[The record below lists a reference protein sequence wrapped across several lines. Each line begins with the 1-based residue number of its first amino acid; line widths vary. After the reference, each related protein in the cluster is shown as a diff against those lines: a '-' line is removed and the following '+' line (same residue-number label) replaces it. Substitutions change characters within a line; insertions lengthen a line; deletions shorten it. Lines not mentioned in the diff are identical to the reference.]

1 MCTRLPFLL
10 ALIIFVV
17 ATPLPVRADTYVIP
31 FSEIREAVD
40 TSGES
45 PDVVIRA
52 HLAGLIRDEL
62 DAMGFDVNGGLLLND
77 VPVEE
82 MTRIIETDCDFP
94 RPYEVHTD
102 ATTARVII
110 DDGSSLTLN
119 LDSLQAISLVADLT
133 GTVSTAAD
141 AWVRWGQD
149 IPFFGDDCEKIDTD
163 HGWVALTV
171 PFDIGL
177 ELALE
182 LNPAYDS
189 GLLAIVVDKQALLQ
203 GQATLTGGRLQHDFG
218 SISLTDL
225 LIDIFEDELLATLQE
240 KGEQA
245 VTDAI
250 AALNYRLD
258 GLDENGIPDPT
269 LTVFNAPTTFILD
282 VNEEDQAS
290 VRELLEQYG
299 IPEIVITMLD
309 DRAIEVLLQL
319 TILEGAEREAYLA
332 ELGASFSCDVLLAA
346 FRTPLD
352 TVPLY
357 TLNGHL
363 CEAANLAGPDASDY
377 FVDALCTEAVAY
389 RGTDNADFCQAYVGD
404 QAASRLGN
412 AASWVA
418 EDNQANDP
426 LPAVPSRPWTTVPS
440 TELDLGVLPLQ
451 GNRQP
456 FMKQLRYKTV
466 ANVARGS
473 GTCELEMR
481 VYKNDISADGLK
493 PVIALHG
500 GTWRHRG
507 TSFLG
512 LEAGISHLT
521 ERGFVVFAPF
531 YRLTGEDDGNAECN
545 AVTWR
550 EVTADAESALD
561 WVRDNGA
568 AFGAESGP
576 VSVFGQS
583 AGAQLAGW
591 LAAHRPDDVR
601 KAIMNYGPTDVLGFL
616 QGAVPFGGPYEAF
629 RDFGLNSISRFFGA
643 PGGSDELHLEHIGF
657 AGLTIALLQDEWAT
671 LIPDTVFDLSRL
683 DPMAPP
689 LYVERCADATQTDLG
704 AINLPMPPAE
714 LTECLKQDLR
724 DFLIENSL
732 AHQLS
737 DEAAPFHAVHGSADA
752 LVPYEQSLALCD
764 AVNNSVLP
772 TDVTAPLTKHAC
784 GENSEVQIVRDAD
797 HAFELGVC
805 IDAICPAG
813 DSGSVTRDA
822 VVSAI
827 ESSYAWLQEDPSV
840 PAPPPPVTVNPP
852 GAPAV
857 TAPASGSSSGGGG
870 CSLRSQESG
879 PMQAGAWW
887 LLLVMLALSRLRIH
901 NIRTA
906 RR

>member
-1 MCTRLPFLL
+1 M
-10 ALIIFVV
+10 
-17 ATPLPVRADTYVIP
+17 
-31 FSEIREAVD
+31 
-40 TSGES
+40 
-45 PDVVIRA
+45 
-52 HLAGLIRDEL
+52 
-62 DAMGFDVNGGLLLND
+62 
-77 VPVEE
+77 
-82 MTRIIETDCDFP
+82 
-94 RPYEVHTD
+94 
-102 ATTARVII
+102 
-110 DDGSSLTLN
+110 
-119 LDSLQAISLVADLT
+119 
-133 GTVSTAAD
+133 
-141 AWVRWGQD
+141 
-149 IPFFGDDCEKIDTD
+149 
-163 HGWVALTV
+163 
-171 PFDIGL
+171 
-177 ELALE
+177 
-182 LNPAYDS
+182 
-189 GLLAIVVDKQALLQ
+189 
-203 GQATLTGGRLQHDFG
+203 
-218 SISLTDL
+218 
-225 LIDIFEDELLATLQE
+225 
-240 KGEQA
+240 
-245 VTDAI
+245 
-250 AALNYRLD
+250 
-258 GLDENGIPDPT
+258 
-269 LTVFNAPTTFILD
+269 
-282 VNEEDQAS
+282 
-290 VRELLEQYG
+290 RELLEQYG

-319 TILEGAEREAYLA
+319 TILEGADREAYLA
-332 ELGASFSCDVLLAA
+332 ELGASTSCDVLLAA

-357 TLNGHL
+357 TLNGQL
-363 CEAANLAGPDASDY
+363 CEAANLAGPDASNY

-389 RGTDNADFCQAYVGD
+389 RGTDDADFCQAYVGD
-404 QAASRLGN
+404 QAESRLGN

-466 ANVARGS
+466 ANVAQGS

-583 AGAQLAGW
+583 AGAHLAGW
-591 LAAHRPDDVR
+591 LAAHRQDDVR

-629 RDFGLNSISRFFGA
+629 RDFGLKSLSRFFGA
-643 PGGSDELHLEHIGF
+643 PVGSDELHLEHISF
-657 AGLTIALLQDEWAT
+657 AGLTVALLQDEWAT
-671 LIPDTVFDLSRL
+671 LIPDTVFDLSQL

-704 AINLPMPPAE
+704 AINLSMPPAE

-737 DEAAPFHAVHGSADA
+737 EGAAPFHAVHGSADV

-805 IDAICPAG
+805 VDAHCPAG

-827 ESSYAWLQEDPSV
+827 ESSYAWLQKDPSV
-840 PAPPPPVTVNPP
+840 PAAPPPVTVNPP
-852 GAPAV
+852 GEKG
-857 TAPASGSSSGGGG
+857 SGAMSWWTLLLLLLISGRHIG
-870 CSLRSQESG
+870 SLRQKKTPGLFSPKGQ
-879 PMQAGAWW
+879 
-887 LLLVMLALSRLRIH
+887 
-901 NIRTA
+901 
-906 RR
+906 